1 MSLQDAFAGN
11 FAQLYDSHMV
21 PLIFERPAEELA
33 ERVVQVAPSAV
44 LETAA
49 GTGALTRLLASR
61 LGQDTRIWVTDVNPE
76 MLDVARAHLSDD
88 PRLTWRHDDA
98 MDLSLTDD
106 SVDLV
111 CCQFG
116 VMFLSDRVAG
126 YREALRVLRPGGR
139 LIFNIWS
146 RIADNELARIAED
159 AAASLFPD
167 DPPRFLSQGPYCYH
181 DLDRVRADLT
191 QAGWEAFEIETL
203 TETVEAPSAQFV
215 AAAFCH
221 GTPLK
226 AAIVERD
233 ECLLEDFAARVDAD
247 VEQRC
252 GKAPTRHQIAYHMI
266 TAMA

>member
-1 MSLQDAFAGN
+1 MSLQDAFAGS
-11 FAQLYDSHMV
+11 FAQVYDSHMV
-21 PLIFERPAEELA
+21 PLIFERPA
-33 ERVVQVAPSAV
+33 QVMADRIVDAAPHAV

-49 GTGALTRLLASR
+49 GTGVLTRILASR
-61 LGQDTRIWVTDVNPE
+61 LDTEVSLWVTDVNPA
-76 MLDVARAHLSDD
+76 MLDVARERQPHD
-88 PRLTWRHDDA
+88 PRIAWGYDDA
-98 MDLSLTDD
+98 GALSLEDD
-106 SVDLV
+106 SVDVV

-116 VMFLSDRVAG
+116 VMFLADRVAG

-146 RIADNELARIAED
+146 RIADNDLARIAED

-181 DLDRVRADLT
+181 DLDQVRAELRE
-191 QAGWEAFEIETL
+191 AGWEAFEIETL
-203 TETVEAPSAQFV
+203 TETVEAPSAPFV

-233 ECLLEDFAARVDAD
+233 VSLLEDFAARVDAD
-247 VEQRC
+247 VAQYC
-252 GKAPTRHQIAYHMI
+252 GKAPARHQIAYHMV
-266 TAMA
+266 TAIA